1 MKKGR
6 MPNHHFKKNISGAS
20 DHSSGHELQGV
31 SEGERND
38 FFELIQEHTANLRLF
53 DQINTDTDW
62 KLLSVRVADKF
73 PVSYRKISWQTYFL
87 RIAALVVFTSGLS
100 FGLYK
105 LLVSTNNR
113 EKSEFVSEHTD
124 QLIREL
130 ILPDGSSVTLN
141 KGSRLSYRGSFGAG
155 SRDVILEGEALFNV
169 VPGMSVPFQ
178 VFVGGSV
185 VKVTGTSFSVSETT
199 EGSVKVSVLSG
210 KVELS
215 STGGEE
221 KKISIAAN
229 QSGYL
234 LKNKELKV
242 EAGVSANVL
251 SWKTGHLI
259 FNQTPLDSALMDIAH
274 HFGRSLDLESALGDE
289 ITAEFQNQPLVEIL
303 SELKLVAGLQFDTTG
318 TALIVRK

>member
-1 MKKGR
+1 
-6 MPNHHFKKNISGAS
+6 MPNHHFKKNINGAS
-20 DHSSGHELQGV
+20 NHCSGHESQGV
-31 SEGERND
+31 SESEHSE
-38 FFELIQEHTANLRLF
+38 FFELIREHTTNLRLF
-53 DQINTDTDW
+53 DQINTEADW
-62 KLLSVRVADKF
+62 KLLSARVADKF
-73 PVSYRKISWQTYFL
+73 PVSYRKISWHTYFL

-105 LLVSTNNR
+105 LLVSTSSS
-113 EKSEFVSEHTD
+113 EKSEFVSEHAD

-141 KGSRLSYRGSFGAG
+141 KGARLSYRGSFGAG

-229 QSGYL
+229 QSGYV
-234 LKNKELKV
+234 LKNKELII

-251 SWKTGHLI
+251 SWKTGHLV

-274 HFGRSLDLESALGDE
+274 HFGRSLALESALRDE
-289 ITAEFQNQPLVEIL
+289 ITAEFQNQPLGEIL

-318 TALIVRK
+318 MALIVRK

>member
-1 MKKGR
+1 
-6 MPNHHFKKNISGAS
+6 MPDQHFKNNSE
-20 DHSSGHELQGV
+20 SSANHRAENELQGN
-31 SEGERND
+31 SEGEYD
-38 FFELIQEHTANLRLF
+38 ISFDLIREHVTNLRLF
-53 DQINTDTDW
+53 EQINTDADW
-62 KLLSVRVADKF
+62 KLVSERVAGKF
-73 PVSYRKISWQTYFL
+73 PVNYRKISWHTYFL
-87 RIAALVVFTSGLS
+87 KIAALVIFTAGLS

-105 LLVSTNNR
+105 LLISTNSKEN
-113 EKSEFVSEHTD
+113 SEFVSENAD
-124 QLIREL
+124 QLIKE
-130 ILPDGSSVTLN
+130 IMLPDGSVVTLN
-141 KGSRLSYRGSFGAG
+141 KGSRLSYRSDFGSD

-169 VPGMSVPFQ
+169 VAGLSIPFQ

-185 VKVTGTSFSVSETT
+185 VKVTGTSFSISETGD
-199 EGSVKVSVLSG
+199 GSVKVSVLSG

-215 STGGEE
+215 SINGEQ

-229 QSGYL
+229 HSGYI

-274 HFGRSLDLESALGDE
+274 HFDRSLELESTLKDE
-289 ITAEFQNQPLVEIL
+289 ITAEFQNQPLGEIL

-318 TALIVRK
+318 MALIVRK

>member
-6 MPNHHFKKNISGAS
+6 MPNHHFKKNINSAS
-20 DHSSGHELQGV
+20 DHSSGHELHGV
-31 SEGERND
+31 SESERSD
-38 FFELIQEHTANLRLF
+38 IFELIQEHTANLRLF
-53 DQINTDTDW
+53 DQINTDADW
-62 KLLSVRVADKF
+62 KLLSAQVADKF
-73 PVSYRKISWQTYFL
+73 PISYSKISWHTYFL
-87 RIAALVVFTSGLS
+87 RIAALVVFTSGIS

-105 LLVSTNNR
+105 LLVSTNSR
-113 EKSEFVSEHTD
+113 EKSEFVSEHAD
-124 QLIREL
+124 QMIRE
-130 ILPDGSSVTLN
+130 IFLPDGSSVTLN
-141 KGSRLSYRGSFGAG
+141 KGSRLSYRGSFGTG

-169 VPGMSVPFQ
+169 VLGMSVPFQ

-215 STGGEE
+215 ATGGEE
-221 KKISIAAN
+221 NKISIAAN
-229 QSGYL
+229 QSGYV
-234 LKNKELKV
+234 LKNKELKI

-274 HFGRSLDLESALGDE
+274 HFGRSLALEGTLGDE
-289 ITAEFQNQPLVEIL
+289 ITAEFQNQPLGEIL

-318 TALIVRK
+318 VALIVRK